1 MGFSFSRLRKLNI
14 NLSVS
19 DKNEVKSINLESEN
33 YFQTMNSNPV
43 IICENLSKS
52 YGSTRA
58 VDNLNLEI
66 RQGEIF
72 GFLGPNGAGKSTA
85 INIICGL
92 LNPDDGH
99 VRIFDQDLR
108 KNRELRLKIGLCP
121 QDNIFWPKLT
131 GLEQLQFM
139 ARMYGIGFKES
150 RQRGMELLDNLGL
163 AEKSGKRTS
172 GWSGGMKR
180 RLNIALAL
188 IHDPEI
194 LILDEPEAGLDPQS
208 RILVREYIKSCIPAK
223 TVLLTT
229 HNMDEADRM
238 SDRLGI
244 IDHGKLIALGTPG
257 ELKKSIG
264 GEMEV
269 KEWVVRE
276 KTLEDV
282 FIKLTGKELRP

>member
-1 MGFSFSRLRKLNI
+1 MSS
-14 NLSVS
+14 
-19 DKNEVKSINLESEN
+19 
-33 YFQTMNSNPV
+33 TPV
-43 IICENLSKS
+43 IICRNLSRS
-52 YGSTRA
+52 FGETRA
-58 VDNLNLEI
+58 VDDLNLEV
-66 RQGEIF
+66 RSGEIF
-72 GFLGPNGAGKSTA
+72 GFLGPNGAGKTTS

-92 LNPDDGH
+92 LYPDGGS
-99 VRIFDQDLR
+99 VKIMGKEL
-108 KNRELRLKIGLCP
+108 KPNRELRLKIGLCP
-121 QDNIFWPKLT
+121 QENIFWPKLT

-150 RQRGMELLDNLGL
+150 RQKGIKLLDSLGL
-163 AEKSGKRTS
+163 SEKSGKRSS

-208 RILVREYIKSCIPAK
+208 RVMVRDFIKSCVPDK

-238 SDRLGI
+238 SDRVGI
-244 IDHGKLIALGTPG
+244 IDRGKMIAMGTPD
-257 ELKKSIG
+257 ELKKSID
-264 GEMEV
+264 GEMEI
-269 KEWVVRE
+269 KEWIVRQ

-282 FIKLTGKELRP
+282 FIKLTGKELRS

>member
-1 MGFSFSRLRKLNI
+1 MRL
-14 NLSVS
+14 
-19 DKNEVKSINLESEN
+19 KSIKLEIAIPKKPMEK
-33 YFQTMNSNPV
+33 PL
-43 IICENLSKS
+43 IIECENLQKRF
-52 YGSTRA
+52 GHLNA
-58 VDNLNLEI
+58 VDGLSFDI

-72 GFLGPNGAGKSTA
+72 GFLGPNGAGKTTA

-92 LNPDDGH
+92 LNPDGGF
-99 VRIFDQDLR
+99 VKIFGEDLR
-108 KNRELRLKIGLCP
+108 QNQDMRFKIGLCP

-139 ARMYGIGFKES
+139 ARMYGIGLKES
-150 RQRGMELLDNLGL
+150 KQRGIKLLDNLGL
-163 AEKSGKRTS
+163 SEKSGKRSS

-208 RILVREYIKSCIPAK
+208 RIMVRDFIKSCIPTK

-244 IDHGKLIALGTPG
+244 IDRGKLIAMGTPK
-257 ELKKSIG
+257 ELKQSID